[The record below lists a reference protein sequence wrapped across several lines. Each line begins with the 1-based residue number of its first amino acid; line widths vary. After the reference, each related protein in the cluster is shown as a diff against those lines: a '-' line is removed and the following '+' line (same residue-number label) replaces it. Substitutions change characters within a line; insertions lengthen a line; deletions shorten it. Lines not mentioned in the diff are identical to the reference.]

1 MPEERIKLNR
11 LKPATGSRFVLQR
24 VGRGNGSG
32 RGTSCGRGYK
42 GQKSRSGGYHKVNF
56 EGGQMPINRRLPK
69 IGFRSRKK
77 ALTAE
82 VRLSELAKLNLD
94 AVDLNVL
101 KKAGVVP
108 METRKAKLILSGE
121 IHHPVTVRQC
131 TATGGARKAVEAAG
145 GTVE

>member
-1 MPEERIKLNR
+1 MAERIKLNT
-11 LKPATGSRFVLQR
+11 LKPAKGSRFTARR

-32 RGTSCGRGYK
+32 HGTTCGRGYK

-82 VRLSELAKLNLD
+82 VKLSEIAKLNMD
-94 AVDLNVL
+94 TVDMDVL
-101 KKAGVVP
+101 KKAGIVP
-108 METRKAKLILSGE
+108 LATRKVKLILSGTLE
-121 IHHPVTVRQC
+121 KPVTLRQC
-131 TATGGARKAVEAAG
+131 SATAGARKAIEAAG
-145 GTVE
+145 GKVE